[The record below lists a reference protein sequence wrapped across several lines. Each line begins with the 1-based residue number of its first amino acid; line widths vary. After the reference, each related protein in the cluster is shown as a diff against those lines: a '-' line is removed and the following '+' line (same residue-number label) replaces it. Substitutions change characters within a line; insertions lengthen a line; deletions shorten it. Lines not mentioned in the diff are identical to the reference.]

1 MQTIANLIGRG
12 GPVMWPLLF
21 CSLLSLTVSLERLL
35 FWMRQKKEPKTAA
48 QLFELTENG
57 RFTEA
62 ADVAAHSRDAT
73 ARILL
78 AGLQN
83 REHGF
88 SEGMEVAADEE
99 IARQRRGLGVLDTI
113 ITLSPLLGIFG
124 TVIGIIASFDILGQR
139 GITDPRG
146 VTSGIAQALVTTAA
160 GLAIALVTLIFFNAF
175 RARVESSAR
184 RFSQIGTQFEV
195 AYKRGKE
202 HES

>member
-1 MQTIANLIGRG
+1 M
-12 GPVMWPLLF
+12 
-21 CSLLSLTVSLERLL
+21 
-35 FWMRQKKEPKTAA
+35 
-48 QLFELTENG
+48 
-57 RFTEA
+57 
-62 ADVAAHSRDAT
+62 
-73 ARILL
+73 
-78 AGLQN
+78 GLQN